1 MNNLKYVIL
10 GVFLLLIQLLISG
23 YINIWPMLYIAV
35 FPLLVI
41 TLPYTCNHIVSIL
54 TAFCFGLL
62 VDILS
67 DGVLGL
73 NAAAIVAITYFR
85 PLLFRVAVSKTTLE
99 NTIEITQRTIG
110 TTQFLLITALSY
122 AIFFTIYIALDS
134 WGYFSFI
141 YTIARFLLNI
151 IINTAVALLLWKSVN
166 SQIFR

>member
-73 NAAAIVAITYFR
+73 NAAAIVAIAYFR
-85 PLLFRVAVSKTTLE
+85 PLLFRVAVSKTILE

-110 TTQFLLITALSY
+110 TTQFLLVTALSY

-151 IINTAVALLLWKSVN
+151 IINTAVALLLWKSIN

>member
-54 TAFCFGLL
+54 VAFCFGLL
-62 VDILS
+62 IDILS

-73 NAAAIVAITYFR
+73 NAASIVALAYFR

-110 TTQFLLITALSY
+110 TTQFLLVTALSY
-122 AIFFTIYIALDS
+122 ALFFTIYIALDS

-141 YTIARFLLNI
+141 YTTARFLLNI
-151 IINTAVALLLWKSVN
+151 IINTAVALLLWKSIN

>member
-73 NAAAIVAITYFR
+73 NAAAIVAIAYFR
-85 PLLFRVAVSKTTLE
+85 PLFFKVAVSKTTLE

-110 TTQFLLITALSY
+110 TTQFLLVTALSY

-151 IINTAVALLLWKSVN
+151 IINTAVALLLWKSIN

>member
-73 NAAAIVAITYFR
+73 NAAAIVAIAYFR

-110 TTQFLLITALSY
+110 TTQFLLVTALSY

-141 YTIARFLLNI
+141 YTTARFLLNI

>member
-10 GVFLLLIQLLISG
+10 GIFLLLIQLLISG

-41 TLPYTCNHIVSIL
+41 TCNHIVSIL

-67 DGVLGL
+67 DEVLGL
-73 NAAAIVAITYFR
+73 NAAAIVAIAYFR
-85 PLLFRVAVSKTTLE
+85 PLLFKVAVSKTTLE

-110 TTQFLLITALSY
+110 TTQFLLVTALSY

-151 IINTAVALLLWKSVN
+151 IINTAVALLLWKSIN

>member
-10 GVFLLLIQLLISG
+10 GGFLLLIQLLISG

-73 NAAAIVAITYFR
+73 NAAAIVAIAYFR
-85 PLLFRVAVSKTTLE
+85 PLLFKVAVSKTTLE

-110 TTQFLLITALSY
+110 ITQFLLVTALSY

-151 IINTAVALLLWKSVN
+151 IINTAVALLLWKSIN

>member
-73 NAAAIVAITYFR
+73 NAAAIVAIAYFR

-110 TTQFLLITALSY
+110 TAQFLLVKQNR
-122 AIFFTIYIALDS
+122 
-134 WGYFSFI
+134 FI
-141 YTIARFLLNI
+141 PV
-151 IINTAVALLLWKSVN
+151 VAAGGLPFAGRSCF
-166 SQIFR
+166 QFG